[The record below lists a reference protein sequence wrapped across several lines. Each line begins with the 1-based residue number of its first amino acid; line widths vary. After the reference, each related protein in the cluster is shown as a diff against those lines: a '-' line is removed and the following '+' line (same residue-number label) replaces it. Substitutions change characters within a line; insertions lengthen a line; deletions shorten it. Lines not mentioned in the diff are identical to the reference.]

1 MADRRQM
8 DTPHLT
14 RVAPDGRSAP
24 WLRPAG
30 GARSAQGACKLPS
43 GAPLSLQVTT
53 PQRFGAAAL
62 EVLRGLLE
70 QKPRAV
76 VGFPTGRTPRSFYE
90 RLRRAAAA
98 GTLPCAGLRAVM
110 LDEYLGDAGEP
121 FSFQRELEREI
132 FRPLGLGEE
141 RVLRMSSAAGG
152 LAAACRSFERRL
164 ALWGGCDLLFLGL
177 GGNGHIAFNEP
188 GATAR
193 SRTRLVT
200 LTPATLCANT
210 GEARGS
216 LPRQAVTMGIATILE
231 ARHCCLLVRGRA
243 KAEVLRAALLGPIGP
258 ALPASFLRRCRQLT
272 ILADTDAASA
282 LELVS

>member
-1 MADRRQM
+1 MADARQ
-8 DTPHLT
+8 
-14 RVAPDGRSAP
+14 RAPV
-24 WLRPAG
+24 
-30 GARSAQGACKLPS
+30 
-43 GAPLSLQVTT
+43 SLQVTT
-53 PQRFGAAAL
+53 PQRFGTAAL
-62 EVLRGLLE
+62 EVLRELLE
-70 QKPRAV
+70 HKPRAV
-76 VGFPTGRTPRSFYE
+76 VGFPTGRTPRSFYQK
-90 RLRRAAAA
+90 LRRAAA

-110 LDEYLGDAGEP
+110 LDEYLGGAGEP

-141 RVLRMSSAAGG
+141 RVLRMSSDAEG

-164 ALWGGCDLLFLGL
+164 RLWGGCDLLYLGL

-188 GATAR
+188 GASVR

-200 LTPATLCANT
+200 LTQATRRANA
-210 GEARGS
+210 GEAGG
-216 LPRQAVTMGIATILE
+216 LPPRQAVTMGIATILE

-272 ILADTDAASA
+272 VIADTAAASA
-282 LELVS
+282 LGPSRG